1 MKRVLI
7 LGASGMAGNIIYSY
21 LRSLNGKYETGA
33 TTRKLIEGIESLV
46 VDVEENLPD
55 LAEIIKVA
63 EADAIINCIGLLVK
77 PCEECPAEAIYINS
91 FFPQMLANITEDT
104 KTKVIHLSTDCVFDG
119 TIEDDKGYS
128 ELHIPDERNWYGRT
142 KALGEIN
149 NKKDLT
155 LRMSII
161 GTELKDGIGLLH
173 WASKQ
178 KGKINGFTKHY
189 WNGITTLELA
199 KQIDKIL
206 DTDLSGLYHLVPQ
219 HQIKKHDLLKLMKK
233 IFEFEYEVEEFETE
247 IVNKILCNNRISE
260 YDPKIPDYET
270 QLTELKEFTSK

>member
-7 LGASGMAGNIIYSY
+7 LGASGMAGHVVYGY

-46 VDVEENLPD
+46 VDVEENLSD

-63 EADAIINCIGLLVK
+63 EADAIVNCIGLLVK
-77 PCEECPAEAIYINS
+77 PCEDCPAEAVYINS
-91 FFPQMLANITEDT
+91 FFPQMLANITQDT
-104 KTKVIHLSTDCVFDG
+104 KTKIIHLSSDCIYDG
-119 TIEDDKGYS
+119 TIEDDKGYD
-128 ELHIPDERNWYGRT
+128 EKYIPDEQNWYGRT

-161 GTELKDGIGLLH
+161 GPELKDGVGLFH
-173 WASKQ
+173 WFSKQ
-178 KGKINGFTKHY
+178 KGKVNGYVNHY

-199 KQIDKIL
+199 KQIDRII
-206 DTDLSGLYHLVPQ
+206 DTELSGIYNLIHKEPIAKYDLLNL
-219 HQIKKHDLLKLMKK
+219 IKKV
-233 IFEFEYEVEEFETE
+233 FEYDVEVEKFETE
-247 IVNKILCNNRISE
+247 IVNKVLSNNRISE
-260 YDPKIPDYET
+260 YNPLIPDYET
-270 QLTELKEFTSK
+270 QLVELKKFIS